1 MNNLNID
8 LPQITTGVA
17 VVVPLILAIVQA
29 IKLTGKVPNEYSP
42 IVSIGVGIILA
53 YLAHGTMTVG
63 PTILSGV
70 MYGLMASGL
79 YSGIKVTM
87 PAVSQSLKESKNQP
101 QATAK
106 AKNRQNDD
114 CE

>member
-1 MNNLNID
+1 MNNINID

-29 IKLTGKVPNEYSP
+29 IKLTGKVPNQYSP

-53 YLAHGTMTVG
+53 FFSHGTGTAYG

-79 YSGIKVTM
+79 YSGIKTTM
-87 PAVSQSLKESKNQP
+87 PATPTTTPENS
-101 QATAK
+101 TAQMK
-106 AKNRQNDD
+106 AKKRQDD
-114 CE
+114 

>member
-1 MNNLNID
+1 MNNINID

-29 IKLTGKVPNEYSP
+29 IKLTGKVPNQFAP

-53 YLAHGTMTVG
+53 FLAHGTATTIGSTV
-63 PTILSGV
+63 LSGV

-79 YSGIKVTM
+79 YSGIKVSM
-87 PAVSQSLKESKNQP
+87 PATPENPPAQM
-101 QATAK
+101 K
-106 AKNRQNDD
+106 AKKRQDD
-114 CE
+114 

>member
-1 MNNLNID
+1 MNNFAID

-29 IKLTGKVPNEYSP
+29 IKLTGKVPNQYSP

-53 YLAHGTMTVG
+53 FLAHGTATAVGATV
-63 PTILSGV
+63 LSGV

-79 YSGIKVTM
+79 YSGIKTTM
-87 PAVSQSLKESKNQP
+87 PTTTA
-101 QATAK
+101 QAKSK
-106 AKNRQNDD
+106 AKNRQDD
-114 CE
+114 DD